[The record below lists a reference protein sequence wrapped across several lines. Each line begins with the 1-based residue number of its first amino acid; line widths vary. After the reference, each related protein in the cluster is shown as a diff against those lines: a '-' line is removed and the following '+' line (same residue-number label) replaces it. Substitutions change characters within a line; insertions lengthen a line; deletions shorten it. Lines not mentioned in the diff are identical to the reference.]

1 MSRVKRNLTEG
12 PMLSGIISYT
22 IPIILTGLIQLLF
35 NAADLIVVGR
45 YRGSIAVA
53 AVSATGA
60 ITNLIVN
67 LFIGLSVG
75 AGVSVAHGLGGKQDD
90 DVHRTIHTAIPTAF
104 IGGIILTVIGV
115 LFADD
120 LLLLMQTPKDVLP
133 FAAKYM
139 KIYFCGMTFMLL
151 YNFAASILRAAGDTK
166 SPLLFLSIAGVVN
179 VVLNLFFVVEMEMH
193 VDGVALATTISQAI
207 SAILVL
213 IALMCRK
220 DACKLSIK
228 KLRFYK
234 TQLLK
239 IIRIGLPAGLQGS
252 LFSISNVFI
261 QSSFNSFNDSVLMSG
276 NGAASNIEGFVYVI
290 MNSLHQTAVNYIG
303 QNVGANKYDRVKK
316 SYYICMICVVVAG
329 MTAGGLV
336 YAFGETLLGI
346 YITDS
351 QQAIQYGLTRFS
363 IVCTTYFLCGMMDVS
378 TGALRGL
385 GSSFT
390 PMLISVLGVCGLRI
404 LWIYTIFR
412 IPQFHTPE
420 SLYIS
425 YPVSWIITVA
435 AQITAFLILYRKKS
449 RQAAI
454 QST

>member
-1 MSRVKRNLTEG
+1 MKRANRNLTDG
-12 PMLSGIISYT
+12 PLFSGIISYT
-22 IPIILTGLIQLLF
+22 IPIILTGLLQLLF
-35 NAADLIVVGR
+35 NAADLVVVGR

-75 AGVSVAHGLGGKQDD
+75 AGVSVAHGLGGRQDE
-90 DVHRTIHTAIPTAF
+90 DVHRTVHTAIPTAF
-104 IGGIILTVIGV
+104 IGGVILTVIGV
-115 LFADD
+115 VFADD
-120 LLLLMQTPKDVLP
+120 FLVMMQTPWDVLP
-133 FAAKYM
+133 YATKYM
-139 KIYFCGMTFMLL
+139 KFYFCGMTFMLL

-166 SPLLFLSIAGVVN
+166 TPLLFLSIAGVVN
-179 VVLNLFFVVEMEMH
+179 VLLNLFFIIKLEMH
-193 VDGVALATTISQAI
+193 VEGVAIATMISQAV

-220 DACKLSIK
+220 DACKLYIK

-234 TQLLK
+234 VQLLK
-239 IIRIGLPAGLQGS
+239 IIRIGMPAGLQGS

-261 QSSFNSFNDSVLMSG
+261 MSSFNSFNDSVLISG

-303 QNVGANKYDRVKK
+303 QNVGAGKFDRVKK
-316 SYYICMICVVVAG
+316 SYWICMICVLVAG
-329 MTAGGLV
+329 ITAGGLV
-336 YAFGETLLGI
+336 YAFGEPLLSI

-351 QQAIQYGLTRFS
+351 QLAIEYGLRRFS
-363 IVCTTYFLCGMMDVS
+363 IVCVTYFLCGLMDVS

-385 GSSFT
+385 GSSFI

-412 IPQFHTPE
+412 VPQFHTPE
-420 SLYIS
+420 SLYLS
-425 YPVSWIITVA
+425 YPVSWLITVA
-435 AQITAFLILYRKKS
+435 AQVTAFLIIYKKKS
-449 RQAAI
+449 RQAQIETA
-454 QST
+454 